1 MIGTPLFRQATLHMP
16 SGKDLVI
23 NAPRKSDKDIY
34 VKGVKLNG
42 KKIADWKLTHKQLKE
57 GGTLDFTMSE
67 KK

>member
-1 MIGTPLFRQATLHMP
+1 MGGDSKLYYPLN
-16 SGKDLVI
+16 DLTI
-23 NAPRKSDKDIY
+23 NAPRKSDKAIY

-42 KKIADWKLTHKQLKE
+42 KKITDWKLTHKQLIA

>member
-1 MIGTPLFRQATLHMP
+1 MP
-16 SGKDLVI
+16 GGKDLTI
-23 NAPRKSDKDIY
+23 SAPRKSEKAIY

-42 KKIADWKLTHKQLKE
+42 QKITDWRLTHQQLMA